1 MPKGHTD
8 KTTSGVQ
15 KVLNEYGRPPLA
27 GTPLAKEK
35 LSASPEVL
43 LAMVMDAMI
52 KSHPIS
58 HDLSQKTI
66 NHLIEVGYHD
76 IQKLSSSTWEERT
89 MVLKEGG
96 YNRFREQSA
105 TNLGALA
112 EFVMDNYGMS
122 YRPVGLH
129 RVVRHQLKSS
139 GVLIQASRW

>member
-1 MPKGHTD
+1 MPKDHTD

-15 KVLNEYGRPPLA
+15 KVLNEFGCPPLA

-35 LSASPEVL
+35 LSASPEIL

-58 HDLSQKTI
+58 HDLSQKAI
-66 NHLIEVGYHD
+66 NHLIEVGYHV

-96 YNRFREQSA
+96 YNRYREQAA

-122 YRPVGLH
+122 
-129 RVVRHQLKSS
+129 
-139 GVLIQASRW
+139 

>member
-1 MPKGHTD
+1 MPKVYTD

-15 KVLNEYGRPPLA
+15 KILNEFGRPPLA

-35 LSASPEVL
+35 LSATPEVL

-58 HDLSQKTI
+58 HDLSQKAI
-66 NHLIEVGYHD
+66 NHLIEMGYHD
-76 IQKLSSSTWEERT
+76 IKTLSSSTWEERA

-96 YNRFREQSA
+96 YNRYREQSA

-112 EFVMDNYGMS
+112 DFVMDNYGMS
-122 YRPVGLH
+122 YRHKLGHIVL
-129 RVVRHQLKSS
+129 S
-139 GVLIQASRW
+139 GRPLLRYTDSAF

>member
-1 MPKGHTD
+1 MPTSHTD

-27 GTPLAKEK
+27 GTPLAKER
-35 LSASPEVL
+35 LSSSPEIL

-58 HDLSQKTI
+58 HDLSQRAI

-76 IQKLSSSTWEERT
+76 IEKLSNSSWEERA
-89 MVLKEGG
+89 MVLKDGG
-96 YNRFREQSA
+96 YNRYREQGA

-112 EFVMDNYGMS
+112 EFVIDNYGRSYNQLVATRRCSVSQCTIDMS
-122 YRPVGLH
+122 
-129 RVVRHQLKSS
+129 
-139 GVLIQASRW
+139 